1 MLVMKKE
8 LFAYSRLYAF
18 LSILMIFCVC
28 SLHAIA
34 QSTSINGS
42 VFNQKGEP
50 LAGASVL
57 VKGTGKGTKTD
68 DKGSFS
74 IEGLSSTNVTLVFS
88 YVGFADKEMKI
99 AAGKSSNVNVTL
111 EEKVNDNEEI
121 VVTGVFD
128 KRKKMEASVAITT
141 INSTLISKSVPAS
154 AADLLKNVPGVYVN
168 SALGEIRNTVY
179 SRGVSVGSNDG
190 ASGYYYVSM
199 QEDGLPVT
207 NATYGNYGPDYFL
220 RPDATLGRL
229 EAVKGGTASILGA
242 NAPGGIFNY
251 IMKEGGSKTA
261 GEVVTK
267 YGLEGNG
274 RNNFYRTDF
283 NVGGPLGHNW
293 FWDAGGFYRYDEG
306 ARNPGYAM
314 NRGGQFRANVV
325 KKYNSGSLKL
335 YAKYLNDH
343 NGWFEFTPTVGYAN
357 PKPAAGFSEYSSV
370 LMPSIQQNLP
380 INQTGQTATYNNR
393 DQIHS
398 IDKSIGLNWEQRFG
412 TGWTLNNAMRY
423 SDKRAFWNTNAV
435 VYPVAMDDLV
445 TYAILGLLGSP
456 GTYSIRSQRTGTELA
471 SITSYSGFDFNVNH
485 SELPGNE
492 VSRNSLFFEPVFFVD
507 NKVKEFLDQF
517 SLTKKLRDM
526 SFTFGGFYGHSKV
539 DRLNS
544 FGGVALGTIQDKPE
558 LVTITRTNQDGS
570 IAMVTNSNGVTGVAG
585 GGFSIANATQSQLA
599 LFFGHNWQIAPA
611 LNLDWGIRYESMQVK
626 GYNMPSV
633 ANTDTAGG
641 LDGNPLTLYD
651 NGYGTTPNTF
661 NFNKTVNTFSYSAG
675 LNYKINNHFSLYGRY
690 SEGNKAPDLDMYFNA
705 TTDFLAKTLNPLAQ
719 KVRQFEM
726 GVKAKTGTLNLFV
739 TPFYSLLSNVAGV
752 QTFQNADQTFYSAPN
767 VYNKY
772 RTFGVEVEAE
782 YGFAKHFNIRGV
794 LTLQKS
800 KAVDYTVWLANG
812 FRPDDDSLASYSG
825 NEVDNIA
832 RTIMNITPSYNL
844 DKFYA
849 QITWAFMG
857 KRQANVANAFQLP
870 SFSQFN
876 FSTGYDVTK
885 NFRLGFVINNLL
897 NTYGVMSWSR
907 PGTFLS
913 ALDRQGFTKEMYND
927 AVENNTPYSTVSIP
941 ARAYFVSATF
951 KF

>member
-1 MLVMKKE
+1 MNKRLLNGTKPYVFITCFVMLL
-8 LFAYSRLYAF
+8 LFSSQ
-18 LSILMIFCVC
+18 LSAQTV
-28 SLHAIA
+28 AI
-34 QSTSINGS
+34 SGKVT
-42 VFNQKGEP
+42 NQKGEP

-57 VKGTGKGTKTD
+57 IKGTNNGTKTD
-68 DKGSFS
+68 DQGKFSFT
-74 IEGLSSTNVTLVFS
+74 GLTSTNVTVIIS
-88 YVGFADKEMKI
+88 YVGYNDKEIKI
-99 AAGKSSNVNVTL
+99 SAGKSSVLNISL
-111 EEKVNDNEEI
+111 EEKSNDNEEI
-121 VVTGVFD
+121 IVTGVFD

-141 INSTLISKSVPAS
+141 INSTQISKLVSAS
-154 AADLLKNVPGVYVN
+154 AADLLKNVSGVYVN

-251 IMKEGGSKTA
+251 IMKEGGNKTA
-261 GEVVTK
+261 GEVATK
-267 YGLEGNG
+267 YGLEGDG
-274 RNNFYRTDF
+274 KNNFYRTDF
-283 NVGGPLGHNW
+283 NIGGPLGHNW

-306 ARNPGYAM
+306 NRNPGYAM
-314 NRGGQFRANVV
+314 NRGGQFRSNIV
-325 KKYNSGSLKL
+325 KKYNSGSIKL

-343 NGWFEFTPTVGYAN
+343 NGWPEFTPTVGFFN
-357 PKPAAGFSEYSSV
+357 PKPAPGFSITSSV
-370 LMPSIQQNLP
+370 LMPSVQQNLP
-380 INQTGQTATYNNR
+380 INQTGQIATYNNR
-393 DQIHS
+393 DLIHS
-398 IDKSIGLNWEQRFG
+398 IDKSFGFNWEQRLGNGF
-412 TGWTLNNAMRY
+412 TFNNAMRY
-423 SDKRAFWNTNAV
+423 SDKAAVWNTNAV

-445 TYAILGLLGSP
+445 TYAILGLLGTP
-456 GTYSIRSQRTGTELA
+456 GTYSIKSMSTGKELA
-471 SITSYSGFDFNVNH
+471 NITSFSGFDFNVNH
-485 SELPGNE
+485 SELPGSD
-492 VSRNSLFFEPVFFVD
+492 VSANSLFFEPVFYVD
-507 NKVKEFLDQF
+507 NKVKELLDQF
-517 SLTKKLRDM
+517 SLTKKMKNM
-526 SFTFGGFYGHSKV
+526 SFTFGGFYGHSKI

-558 LVTITRTNQDGS
+558 LVNITRTNQDGS

-585 GGFSIANATQSQLA
+585 GGFSLAHAAQSQLA

-611 LNLDWGIRYESMQVK
+611 LNVDWGVRYESMQVK
-626 GYNMPSV
+626 GYNTPSV
-633 ANTDTAGG
+633 SNQDTAGG

-651 NGYGTTPNTF
+651 NAYGTTPATY

-675 LNYKINNHFSLYGRY
+675 LNYTISNQFSLYGRY

-705 TTDFLAKTLNPLAQ
+705 TSDFLAKTLNPLAQ
-719 KVRQFEM
+719 KVRQFEL
-726 GVKAKTGTLNLFV
+726 GIKARTGNLNLFV
-739 TPFYSLLSNVAGV
+739 TPFYSVLSNVSGV
-752 QTFQNADQTFYSAPN
+752 QNFQNEDQTFYGTPL

-772 RTFGVEVEAE
+772 RTYGVEVEAD
-782 YGFAKHFNIRGV
+782 YAFAKHFNVRGV

-800 KAVDYTVWLANG
+800 KAVDYHTWLSNG
-812 FRPDDDSLASYSG
+812 FGPEDDSLVSFSG

-832 RTIMNITPSYNL
+832 RSIFNITPSYNL
-844 DKFYA
+844 NKFYA
-849 QITWAFMG
+849 QLTWAFMG

-885 NFRLGFVINNLL
+885 NFKLGLVINNVF

-907 PGTFLS
+907 PGTFLA

-927 AVENNTPYSTVSIP
+927 AVKNNTPYSTVSIP
-941 ARAYFVSATF
+941 ARSYFVTATF
-951 KF
+951 RF

>member
-1 MLVMKKE
+1 MVICLYIAPAS
-8 LFAYSRLYAF
+8 FAQPTN
-18 LSILMIFCVC
+18 LSGKV
-28 SLHAIA
+28 
-34 QSTSINGS
+34 TGTNGA
-42 VFNQKGEP
+42 P
-50 LAGASVL
+50 LASATVKI
-57 VKGTGKGTKTD
+57 KGTNKATRTNEQGE
-68 DKGSFS
+68 FVFQN
-74 IEGLSSTNVTLVFS
+74 LSSANVTLVIS
-88 YVGFADKEMKI
+88 YIGYGDKEIKI
-99 AAGKSSNVNVTL
+99 AEGQSSAGIIML
-111 EEKVNDNEEI
+111 EEKIAEAEEI

-141 INSTLISKSVPAS
+141 LNDKQISKLIPAS

-220 RPDATLGRL
+220 RPDATLGKL

-251 IMKEGGSKTA
+251 IMKEGGNKTA

-293 FWDAGGFYRYDEG
+293 YWDAGGFYRYAEG

-314 NRGGQFRANVV
+314 NRGGQFRANVI
-325 KKYNSGSLKL
+325 KKYSRGSLKL

-343 NGWFEFTPTVGYAN
+343 NGWFEFTPTVGYSD
-357 PKPAAGFSEYSSV
+357 PKPAAGFTEYSSV
-370 LMPSIQQNLP
+370 LMPSIQQNVP
-380 INQTGQTATYNNR
+380 VNQTGQFVTYNNR
-393 DQIHS
+393 DLIHS
-398 IDKSIGLNWEQRFG
+398 IDKSVGLNWEQRFG
-412 TGWTLNNAMRY
+412 TGWTFNNAMRY
-423 SDKRAFWNTNAV
+423 SDKRALWNTNAV

-445 TYAILGLLGSP
+445 TYAILGLLGAP
-456 GTYSIRSQRTGTELA
+456 GTYSIRSQSTGTELA
-471 SITSYSGFDFNVNH
+471 SITSYSGYDFNVNH
-485 SELPGNE
+485 SELPGSE
-492 VSRNSLFFEPVFFVD
+492 VSKNSLFFEPVFFVD

-517 SLTKKLRDM
+517 SLTKKLKSM

-558 LVTITRTNQDGS
+558 LVTITRTNPDGS
-570 IAMVTNSNGVTGVAG
+570 IAMVTNSNGVTGVG
-585 GGFSIANATQSQLA
+585 GGGASYANAAQSQLA
-599 LFFGHNWQIAPA
+599 LFFGHNWQIVPA
-611 LNLDWGIRYESMQVK
+611 LNLDWGVRYESMQVK
-626 GYNMPSV
+626 GYNKPSV
-633 ANTDTAGG
+633 ANTDAAGG

-661 NFNKTVNTFSYSAG
+661 NFNNTVNTFSYSAG

-690 SEGNKAPDLDMYFNA
+690 SEGNKAPDLDMYFSA
-705 TTDFLAKTLNPLAQ
+705 TTDYLSKTLKPLAQ
-719 KVRQFEM
+719 KVRQMEF
-726 GVKAKTGTLNLFV
+726 GVKAKTGSLNLFV
-739 TPFYSLLSNVAGV
+739 TPFYSVLSNVAGV
-752 QTFQNADQTFYSAPN
+752 QNFQNADQTFYSPPT

-772 RTFGVEVEAE
+772 RTFGVELEAD
-782 YGFAKHFNIRGV
+782 YGFTKNFNVRGV

-812 FRPDDDSLASYSG
+812 LGPEDDSLVSFSG

-849 QITWAFMG
+849 QLTWAFMG
-857 KRQANVANAFQLP
+857 KRQANVANAFKLP

-885 NFRLGFVINNLL
+885 DFRLGFVINNLF

-907 PGTFLS
+907 PGTFLA
-913 ALDRQGFTKEMYND
+913 ALDRQGFTKEMYD
-927 AVENNTPYSTVSIP
+927 EAVKNNTPYSTVSIP
-941 ARAYFVSATF
+941 ARSYFLTATF

>member
-1 MLVMKKE
+1 MKKN
-8 LFAYSRLYAF
+8 LLKLLVSKKL
-18 LSILMIFCVC
+18 LSILFVLCV
-28 SLHAIA
+28 SSVIA
-34 QSTSINGS
+34 QTGTVSGK
-42 VFNQKGEP
+42 VADEKGQP
-50 LAGASVL
+50 ISGASVV
-57 VKGTGKGTKTD
+57 VKGTKKGTTTD
-68 DKGSFS
+68 RNGIFTLENVKPGKV
-74 IEGLSSTNVTLVFS
+74 ILIISS
-88 YVGFADKEMKI
+88 VGF
-99 AAGKSSNVNVTL
+99 G
-111 EEKVNDNEEI
+111 EKQVVVNDAAQAVSVALEDASKSVDEV

-141 INSTLISKSVPAS
+141 INAAQINKLVAVS

-251 IMKEGGSKTA
+251 IMKEGGNKTA

-274 RNNFYRTDF
+274 KNNFYRTDV
-283 NVGGPLGHNW
+283 NVGGPLGHSW
-293 FWDAGGFYRYDEG
+293 YWDAGGFYRYAQG

-314 NRGGQFRANVV
+314 NRGGQFRANIV
-325 KKYNSGSLKL
+325 KKYASGSLKI
-335 YAKYLNDH
+335 YGKYLNDH
-343 NGWFEFTPTVGYAN
+343 NGWFEFTPTTGYTD
-357 PKPAAGFSEYSSV
+357 PKPAAGFSETSSV

-380 INQTGQTATYNNR
+380 VNKTGQVATYNNK
-393 DQIHS
+393 DLIHS
-398 IDKSIGLNWEQRFG
+398 IDKSFGLNWEQRLG
-412 TGWTLNNAMRY
+412 SGWTFNNAMRY
-423 SDKRAFWNTNAV
+423 SDKQAFWNTNAV

-445 TYAILGLLGSP
+445 TYAILGLLGAP
-456 GTYSIRSQRTGTELA
+456 GTYSFKSMGTGKELLNV
-471 SITSYSGFDFNVNH
+471 TSFSGFDFNVNH
-485 SELPGNE
+485 SELPGSE
-492 VSRNSLFFEPVFFVD
+492 VSKNSLFFEPVFYVD
-507 NKVKEFLDQF
+507 NKVKELLDQF
-517 SLTKKLRDM
+517 SLTKKLDKM
-526 SFTFGGFYGHSKV
+526 SFTVGGFYGHSKI

-558 LVTITRTNQDGS
+558 LLNITRANQDGS

-585 GGFSIANATQSQLA
+585 GGFSIAHATQSQFA
-599 LFFGHNWQIAPA
+599 LFFGHNWQVSHT
-611 LNLDWGIRYESMQVK
+611 LNLDWGVRYESMKVK
-626 GYNMPSV
+626 GYNSPSV
-633 ANTDTAGG
+633 ANQDADGG

-690 SEGNKAPDLDMYFNA
+690 SEGNKAPDLDMYFSA

-726 GVKAKTGTLNLFV
+726 GVKAKTGNLNLFV
-739 TPFYSLLSNVAGV
+739 TPFFSVLSNVAGV
-752 QTFQNADQTFYSAPN
+752 QAFQNADQTFYNTPL

-772 RTFGVEVEAE
+772 RTFGVEIESDYA
-782 YGFAKHFNIRGV
+782 FAKHFNIRGV

-800 KAVDYTVWLANG
+800 KAVDFHTYLSNG
-812 FRPDDDSLASYSG
+812 FGASDDSLVSYSG

-832 RTIMNITPSYNL
+832 RSILNITPSYNL

-849 QITWAFMG
+849 QLTWAYMG
-857 KRQANVANAFQLP
+857 KRQANVANAFLLP

-885 NFRLGFVINNLL
+885 NFKLGIVVNNIF

-907 PGTFLS
+907 PGTFLA
-913 ALDRQGFTKEMYND
+913 ALDRQGFSKQLYGD
-927 AVENNTPYSTVSIP
+927 AVKNNTPYSTVAIP
-941 ARAYFVSATF
+941 ARSYFFTATF